1 MLRRTLLAASG
12 SDRARHLITS
22 APLTRDVVA
31 RYVAGDTTADAVR
44 VSRELLARGLLV
56 SLAYLGEDTTDPEQ
70 AAAVTAEYSA
80 LLAQLAAAGL
90 AQEGRAEV
98 SVKPTAVGLGLA
110 EHGEKTAAENIARIC
125 SAARAAGTTSV
136 SA

>member
-44 VSRELLARGLLV
+44 VSRELEPLRSRNAKV
-56 SLAYLGEDTTDPEQ
+56 
-70 AAAVTAEYSA
+70 
-80 LLAQLAAAGL
+80 
-90 AQEGRAEV
+90 
-98 SVKPTAVGLGLA
+98 PTNWC
-110 EHGEKTAAENIARIC
+110 ETH
-125 SAARAAGTTSV
+125 
-136 SA
+136 